1 MAHSSTIL
9 HQVLQLVP
17 RHQFDNLAEALD
29 GDRYVKTFSTWNQ
42 FSALLYAQASGKD
55 SLRDIQNGLLLH
67 ASRAY
72 HLGLPAKVAR
82 STLADANANR
92 DHRIYEK
99 LFYTILGRCRD
110 LTPKHKFRFKNPLYS
125 LDATVIDLCL
135 AAFPWAKFRKRKGA
149 IKLHYALD
157 HAGELPVFLTVTD
170 GKRHEIAEAKEA
182 FPITPD
188 SIYCFDKAYIDYA
201 WLRRIH
207 DEGAFFVTRA
217 KDNMAA
223 QFLGQQERPK
233 RKGVLYD
240 FEIETTGFYA
250 RQDYPGPLRLIG
262 FWDTETGKFLEF
274 LTNNFQLSAA
284 TIAQIYKARW
294 QIELFFKWIKQNLK
308 IKTFVGTSPNAVR
321 IQVFSALI
329 AMLMLRFMQLRSRFG
344 WSLSN
349 LVALLR
355 MNLFTHRDLWAWL
368 DKPFGD
374 PPAAPPAPV
383 QAPLPFAQAA

>member
-1 MAHSSTIL
+1 LAHSSTIL

-17 RHQFDNLAEALD
+17 RHQFESLAEALD

-42 FSALLYAQASGKD
+42 FSALLYAQASGKA
-55 SLRDIQNGLLLH
+55 SLRDIQNGLLVH
-67 ASRAY
+67 ASRTY

-99 LFYTILGRCRD
+99 LFYTLLGRCRD

-170 GKRHEIAEAKEA
+170 GKRHEIAEAKES

-217 KDNMAA
+217 KENLAA

-240 FEIETTGFYA
+240 FKVETTGFYA

-262 FWDTETGKFLEF
+262 FFDSETGRFLEF
-274 LTNNFQLSAA
+274 LTNNFALSAA

-308 IKTFVGTSPNAVR
+308 IKTFLGTSKNAVLT
-321 IQVFSALI
+321 QVWV
-329 AMLMLRFMQLRSRFG
+329 AMCYYLLLAYIKYQARYKASLFYLHRVVKETLMDRM
-344 WSLSN
+344 SLFD
-349 LVALLR
+349 LLR
-355 MNLFTHRDLWAWL
+355 LNEARLRRIRCQ
-368 DKPFGD
+368 D
-374 PPAAPPAPV
+374 P
-383 QAPLPFAQAA
+383 QLCLQF